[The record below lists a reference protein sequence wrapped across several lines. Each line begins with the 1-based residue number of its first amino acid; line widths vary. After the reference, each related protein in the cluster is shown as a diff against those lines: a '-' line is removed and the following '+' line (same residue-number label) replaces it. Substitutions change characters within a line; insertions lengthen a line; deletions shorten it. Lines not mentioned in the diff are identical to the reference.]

1 MIKLFLVQISTE
13 MSDQSPVFSIKVGFS
28 DLFQLQQ
35 KKLIMQS
42 VIFPETGVAL
52 STGKARSDVT
62 VIVFM

>member
-1 MIKLFLVQISTE
+1 MIKLFLVQISAE

-42 VIFPETGVAL
+42 VIFPKTCVAL
-52 STGKARSDVT
+52 STGKARSDIT
-62 VIVFM
+62 VVVFM